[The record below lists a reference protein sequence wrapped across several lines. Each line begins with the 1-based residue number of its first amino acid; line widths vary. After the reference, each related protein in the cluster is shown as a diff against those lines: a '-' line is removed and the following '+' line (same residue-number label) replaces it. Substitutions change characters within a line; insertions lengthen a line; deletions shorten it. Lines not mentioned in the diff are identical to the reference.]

1 MRLRT
6 GWNWARFTLLALAA
20 AALTGCGGAGQAA
33 DTGDPATL
41 GQRTFMQW
49 CAPCHGAEGEGN
61 INALAAPPLNA
72 AGDTFRLTDAEI
84 LDGIVKG
91 GTQEGS
97 NMQPLGE
104 FLTAEQQMAV
114 MYYVHTLWS
123 DQQRADHEAAAGH
136 TPPTPTP

>member
-1 MRLRT
+1 MMLRT
-6 GWNWARFTLLALAA
+6 GWNRARFTLLALAA
-20 AALTGCGGAGQAA
+20 AALTGCGGAGQVA

-97 NMQPLGE
+97 TMQPLGE